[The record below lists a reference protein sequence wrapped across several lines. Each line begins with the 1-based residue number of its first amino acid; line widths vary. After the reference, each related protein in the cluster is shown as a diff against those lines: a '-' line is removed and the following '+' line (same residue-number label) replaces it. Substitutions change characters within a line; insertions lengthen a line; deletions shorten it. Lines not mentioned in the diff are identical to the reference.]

1 MLSISSGDKNPSSV
15 LSPMSHSSKRELQK
29 LKKQQEEDDQDHEHS
44 EEKDVVKAFCTHD
57 QTILPPKFELFD
69 HHNPD

>member
-1 MLSISSGDKNPSSV
+1 M
-15 LSPMSHSSKRELQK
+15 QK
-29 LKKQQEEDDQDHEHS
+29 LKKQQNDDHDHDHDEHS

-57 QTILPPKFELFD
+57 QTVLPPRFELFD